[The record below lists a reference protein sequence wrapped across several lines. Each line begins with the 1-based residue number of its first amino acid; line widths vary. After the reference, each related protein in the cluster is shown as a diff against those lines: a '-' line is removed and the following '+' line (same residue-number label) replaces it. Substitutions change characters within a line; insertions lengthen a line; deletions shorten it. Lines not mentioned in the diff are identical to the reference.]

1 MLLML
6 SVRSPIYILK
16 LNSSPD
22 LENPA
27 TCFYTKGLSA
37 DQIALDKAYE
47 WKICKCFTKNGKAI
61 ELCLN
66 SRFIA
71 FQRLW
76 RAYSGFR
83 KNAISLRFLRRR
95 EETGKSCREW
105 APPNRVQL
113 YRGTFKEL
121 VALPRPALESRAR
134 DPNQQSRKA
143 LPSFFGYSQGL

>member
-16 LNSSPD
+16 LNSSSD

-47 WKICKCFTKNGKAI
+47 WKICKCFVKNGKVL

-83 KNAISLRFLRRR
+83 KNAMSLRFLRKR

-105 APPNRVQL
+105 TPPNRVHL
-113 YRGTFKEL
+113 YMGTVNTE
-121 VALPRPALESRAR
+121 VRPALDSRSR
-134 DPNQQSRKA
+134 NLNQQSRKR

>member
-1 MLLML
+1 MFLQMISL
-6 SVRSPIYILK
+6 RSTIYVLK
-16 LNSSPD
+16 LNSSSDP
-22 LENPA
+22 ENPS

-37 DQIALDKAYE
+37 GQIALDKAHGWE
-47 WKICKCFTKNGKAI
+47 IFKCYMKNGKSV

-83 KNAISLRFLRRR
+83 KRVINLRFLRKR
-95 EETGKSCREW
+95 EETGISSREW
-105 APPNRVQL
+105 SPPNRLHL
-113 YRGTFKEL
+113 YKDTIITL
-121 VALPRPALESRAR
+121 QPRA
-134 DPNQQSRKA
+134 PNQQSRKR